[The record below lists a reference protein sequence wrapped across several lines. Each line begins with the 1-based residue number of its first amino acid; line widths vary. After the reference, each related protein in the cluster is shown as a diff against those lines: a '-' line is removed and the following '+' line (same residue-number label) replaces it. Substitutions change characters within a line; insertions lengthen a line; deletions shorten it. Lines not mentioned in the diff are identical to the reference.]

1 VIRAALALTLFALA
15 WIAQV
20 AHADVITLPNTKAT
34 IDLPAT
40 WKPVVVDGVVLGAKG
55 PAGEILAVTRSQV
68 PNADAWRTK
77 KRDAY
82 LDQIEKGV
90 AAKVKGYKRVSR
102 KLDITTVPTLDLE
115 AKRDDG
121 ATIVMRI
128 LLFRT
133 YALALALEIPKRGS
147 AKDARAIATTFTPP
161 ASMTSATAP

>member
-1 VIRAALALTLFALA
+1 MIRAALALLAL
-15 WIAQV
+15 AQV
-20 AHADVITLPNTKAT
+20 AHADIVTLPNTKAT
-34 IDLPAT
+34 IDLPAS
-40 WKPVVVDGVVLGAKG
+40 WKTATVEGVVLGARG
-55 PAGEILAVTRSQV
+55 AANEVLAITRSQV
-68 PNADAWRTK
+68 PNPDAWRSK

-102 KLDITTVPTLDLE
+102 KLEANPIPTLDLE

-133 YALALALEIPKRGS
+133 YALALAIEVPKRAS
-147 AKDARAIATTFTPP
+147 TKDARAIAATFAQP
-161 ASMTSATAP
+161 ASMTSGNSP